1 LSRNVYITRLSSFL
15 PNEPVA
21 NDQMETRLGLINGK
35 PSKARAIVLRSN
47 GIKSRHYALDLN
59 GKPTHTNAQLVKEA
73 IIRLCDEKFPANG
86 IELLGCGTT
95 SPDQLLPSHAAMVH
109 GELGLN
115 PIEILST
122 TGSCCTGI
130 QAMSY
135 CYLSILAGN
144 HDNAVCT
151 GSEKMS
157 SWMLA
162 NKFQD
167 EADRLKELEGN
178 PIIAFEKEFLRW
190 MLSDGAGACALEA
203 KPNTTGISLKIEWIE
218 QRSYANELPVCMYAG
233 ATKGDD
239 NKLTAWNDIDPA
251 TWTQQSVFSLRQDT
265 RFLGDNI
272 VKYGGRYLLDI
283 SKKRDFDVAGVNYFL
298 PHLSSEFFGPK
309 IAEEL
314 KRIGI
319 EIPPSKWFYNL
330 TRVGNIGSASAF
342 VMLDELF
349 HSGRLK
355 AGDKILMMIPESA
368 RFTYAYLLLTVVEAS
383 TLTPAAEGE

>member
-1 LSRNVYITRLSSFL
+1 
-15 PNEPVA
+15 
-21 NDQMETRLGLINGK
+21 MINGK
-35 PSKARAIVLRSN
+35 PSKARSIVLRSN
-47 GIKSRHYALDLN
+47 GIKSRHYALDHN
-59 GKPTHTNAQLVKEA
+59 FKSTHTNAQMVTEA
-73 IIRLCDEKFPANG
+73 IHKLLDGDFSAHDIH
-86 IELLGCGTT
+86 LLGCGTT

-109 GELGLN
+109 GEMGLH
-115 PIEILST
+115 PMEILST

-135 CYLSILAGN
+135 CFLSVMAGN

-162 NKFQD
+162 NKFQN
-167 EADRLKELEGN
+167 EVERLKELETN

-190 MLSDGAGACALEA
+190 MLSDGAGACLLQAE
-203 KPNTTGISLKIEWIE
+203 PNKSGISLKIEWIE

-233 ATKGDD
+233 ATKDEAG
-239 NKLTAWNDIDPA
+239 KLTAWNDMDPA
-251 TWTQQSVFSLRQDT
+251 SWTQQSVFSLKQDT
-265 RFLGDNI
+265 RFLGENI
-272 VKYGGRYLLDI
+272 VKYGGKYLLDI
-283 SKKRDFDVAGVNYFL
+283 SKKRNFNVTDVTYFL

-314 KRIGI
+314 KSIGI
-319 EIPPSKWFYNL
+319 EIPASKWFYNL

-349 HSGRLK
+349 HSGKLK
-355 AGDKILMMIPESA
+355 AGDNLLMMIPESA
-368 RFTYAYLLLTVVEAS
+368 RFTYAYILLTVV
-383 TLTPAAEGE
+383 